1 MTNTRDNDGSMASFF
16 FGVSYKTYMYKISV
30 YVQHIVLIYSNCKKC
45 EHISYTFYFL
55 WGRVFLDVIF
65 QIFIIKSPQKY
76 IQSIFVF
83 FFISKFCKS
92 FEKYILISGVFLSP
106 QYILQR
112 KSGDSCANCISIR
125 HICDISLTSSPFEK
139 GRQTTLTQEIKIN

>member
-1 MTNTRDNDGSMASFF
+1 
-16 FGVSYKTYMYKISV
+16 MYKISV
-30 YVQHIVLIYSNCKKC
+30 YIQHIVLIYSNCKKC
-45 EHISYTFYFL
+45 EHISHTFSFL
-55 WGRVFLDVIF
+55 WGRLFFKCHFSSIYHK
-65 QIFIIKSPQKY
+65 ISPKIY
-76 IQSIFVF
+76 SFNF
-83 FFISKFCKS
+83 WFSFISKFCKS

-112 KSGDSCANCISIR
+112 KIGDFCANCISIR